1 MRRYLRLY
9 RPAIIVNA
17 AAYTAVD
24 RAEEERE
31 VALVVNGVAPGVLAE
46 EAKHLNAVLVH
57 YSTDYVFDGTAT
69 QPYTEEETPHPLNH
83 YGHTKL
89 VGEQAIAAIGGRYL
103 ILRTS
108 WVYGMRGANFMLTM
122 KRLSQT
128 KERLTIVNDQI
139 GAPTWSRLIA
149 EATAIMLAS
158 GRESWGLYHL
168 TAAGQT
174 SWYGFSQEIFRLVDA
189 PRKVELVPI
198 PSQDYPTKA
207 IRPKYSV
214 LSNEKIWRDFGIAL
228 PDWKTG
234 LQMCL
239 EKLA

>member
-1 MRRYLRLY
+1 
-9 RPAIIVNA
+9 
-17 AAYTAVD
+17 
-24 RAEEERE
+24 
-31 VALVVNGVAPGVLAE
+31 
-46 EAKHLNAVLVH
+46 
-57 YSTDYVFDGTAT
+57 
-69 QPYTEEETPHPLNH
+69 
-83 YGHTKL
+83 
-89 VGEQAIAAIGGRYL
+89 
-103 ILRTS
+103 
-108 WVYGMRGANFMLTM
+108 MLTM
-122 KRLSQT
+122 KHLFQT

-174 SWYGFSQEIFRLVDA
+174 SWHGFAQEIFRLLDV
-189 PRKVELVPI
+189 PGKVELVPI

-214 LSNEKIWRDFGIAL
+214 LSNEKIQRDFGIAL
-228 PDWKTG
+228 PDWKTS